1 MEFINDV
8 LPIILYGLLS
18 ILVVFLIVF
27 IYKMIITLNKA
38 NVILDDIYIKVKKL
52 DSLFEVVD
60 KGTDVLNLISSKVT
74 NIVGTVLNI
83 FKRKRKDDINE

>member
-60 KGTDVLNLISSKVT
+60 KSTDVLNLISSKVS

>member
-38 NVILDDIYIKVKKL
+38 NVI
-52 DSLFEVVD
+52 S
-60 KGTDVLNLISSKVT
+60 G
-74 NIVGTVLNI
+74 G
-83 FKRKRKDDINE
+83 

>member
-60 KGTDVLNLISSKVT
+60 KGTDVLNLISSKVS

>member
-27 IYKMIITLNKA
+27 IYKMIITVNKA

-60 KGTDVLNLISSKVT
+60 KSTDVLNLISSKVS